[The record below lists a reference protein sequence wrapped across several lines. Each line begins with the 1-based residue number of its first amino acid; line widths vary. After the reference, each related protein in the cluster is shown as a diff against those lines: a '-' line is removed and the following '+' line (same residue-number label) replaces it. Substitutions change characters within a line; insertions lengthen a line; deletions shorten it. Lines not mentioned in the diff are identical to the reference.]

1 MAGNSRRRDGSIAGF
16 MRQGYYHGTI
26 SLEGAIRNL
35 SRTGWVNSGL
45 AGGNYILED
54 TLVAGKPAV
63 DHKCEVGAGPRLRT
77 EQTDSS
83 GENTGQQPT
92 PDFYWIKKAAECGE
106 TPPLKSGVG
115 SSGYPHPSSGA
126 LFGFQI
132 TLGLVLA

>member
-1 MAGNSRRRDGSIAGF
+1 

-35 SRTGWVNSGL
+35 SRTRRVHSGL
-45 AGGNYILED
+45 AGGNDISED

-63 DHKCEVGAGPRLRT
+63 DHKCEVGAGPRLLT

-92 PDFYWIKKAAECGE
+92 AEFYWIERAAE
-106 TPPLKSGVG
+106 
-115 SSGYPHPSSGA
+115 
-126 LFGFQI
+126 
-132 TLGLVLA
+132 